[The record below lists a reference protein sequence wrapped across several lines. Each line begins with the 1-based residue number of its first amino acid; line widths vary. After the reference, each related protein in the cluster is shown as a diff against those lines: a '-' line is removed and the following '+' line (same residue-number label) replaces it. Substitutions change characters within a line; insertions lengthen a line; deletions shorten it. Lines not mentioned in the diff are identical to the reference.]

1 MKIKSSAFIFSCI
14 IFIAC
19 SKSNTKTDSTQKII
33 ESDSSTLVKT
43 AINYNLQADGISAV
57 DSSLYKYTYDDQ
69 RRIVEQTFAGLDF
82 LDTLNYSFLSDRY
95 TMNSSAYLNGQL
107 VSKTNEIYYQ
117 QIPGRTDSI
126 LSVTTGYGVQA
137 GQNNKSLARLYYD
150 QNNQDTL
157 ENNYSF
163 TTGVA
168 VFNSSVNKYYTGS
181 NLDSV
186 TGRDI
191 QGNLTY
197 KDYYL
202 NGNQTSALF
211 YDNNVQTGVL
221 TFTYSNI
228 PSGGIYYFVGS
239 SNLLTGFT
247 SFTIPSNTTITQSVT
262 YQFDAANRV
271 SVILRD
277 NHGTSPNQKEVF
289 TYY

>member
-1 MKIKSSAFIFSCI
+1 MKIQSRAFIVICV

-19 SKSNTKTDSTQKII
+19 SKSNIKTDSVQLKV

-43 AINYNLQADGISAV
+43 SIIYNLGADGVSIL
-57 DSSLYKYTYDDQ
+57 DTSLYQYTYDDQ
-69 RRIVEQTFAGLDF
+69 RRIVEQTFAGSGF

-95 TMNSSAYLNGQL
+95 TMNLSAYLNGQL
-107 VSKTNEIYYQ
+107 VSKTNDIYYQ
-117 QIPGRTDSI
+117 SVQGRTDSI

-137 GQNNKSLARLYYD
+137 GQNSKSLAYLYYNL
-150 QNNQDTL
+150 NNEDSL
-157 ENNYSF
+157 ENDYGLTNGVEIFYS
-163 TTGVA
+163 
-168 VFNSSVNKYYTGS
+168 SINKYYTGS
-181 NLDSV
+181 NLDSIV
-186 TGRDI
+186 GRDT

-197 KDYYL
+197 KNYYL
-202 NGNQTSALF
+202 NGNQTSEF
-211 YDNNVQTGVL
+211 SYDNNVPTGLL
-221 TFTYSNI
+221 TSIYSNI
-228 PSGGIYYFVGS
+228 PSGGLYYFVGS

-247 SFTIPSNTTITQSVT
+247 SFTIPSSTTITESVT